1 MYGIDTSLGLRDGQ
15 ESRREK
21 VIVEFSSPNIATE
34 FTAAHLRS
42 TILGAF
48 VANIYEAMGWDTV
61 RINYLGDW
69 GKHLGLLGV
78 GWQKYGSEKVLDE
91 QTDPFR
97 YIHDLYTKMK
107 DELWPE
113 EEARRKARDDG
124 QDAAVLETQ
133 GLFAERDA
141 AFKRMEDGEPE
152 EIVLWKKLRDI
163 SIKYYVDTYAQ
174 LNIKFDEYSGES
186 QVSLNPEAVA
196 EVESILKSKG
206 ICEEQDGAWV
216 IDYDKHGAKLGNVN
230 IRGRNG
236 STTYLLRDIATVF
249 DRFKTHSFDK
259 MVYVVCEQDKHFR
272 QVFKAVELMGHADIA
287 DKLQH
292 ITFAKANCPLSHLG
306 NAHLLG
312 DILDQCENHMRE
324 AISASPDVYRI
335 EDCDSVVRVM
345 GINALVV
352 QELFSKKAHG
362 SSPGFNLMT
371 SLEDETG
378 PNLQLCYARLCS
390 AIASTGSHP
399 TPEEIPYIDY
409 SSLCDGP
416 WLELLRLMAQYPNVT
431 NSAFKMLE
439 PGTILS
445 YLFRVVDELT
455 SCLDKAEEDE
465 PEGEGSAAA
474 SKYAA
479 RTVLYENTRQILENG
494 MKLLGTTPISK

>member
-1 MYGIDTSLGLRDGQ
+1 MYGIDTSLGLRDGP
-15 ESRREK
+15 ESGRKK
-21 VIVEFSSPNIATE
+21 VLVEFSSPNIARE

-48 VANIYEAMGWDTV
+48 VANMYEAMGWDVV

-78 GWQKYGSEKVLDE
+78 GWQKYGSEKVLNE
-91 QTDPFR
+91 QTDLFR
-97 YIHDLYTKMK
+97 YIHDLYTKME
-107 DELWPE
+107 DELQPE
-113 EEARRKARDDG
+113 QEARKKARDDG

-141 AFKRMEDGEPE
+141 TFKRMEDGEPE
-152 EIVLWKKLRDI
+152 ATVLWKKLRDI
-163 SIKYYVDTYAQ
+163 SIEYYVDTYAR
-174 LNIKFDEYSGES
+174 LNIKFDEYPGES

-196 EVESILKSKG
+196 EVESILKYKG
-206 ICEEQDGAWV
+206 IYEEQDGAWV
-216 IDYDKHGAKLGNVN
+216 IDYDKHGARLGTAIV
-230 IRGRNG
+230 RGRNG

-259 MVYVVCEQDKHFR
+259 MLYVVCEQGVHFR

-292 ITFAKANCPLSHLG
+292 ITFAKASGPSSHLG
-306 NAHLLG
+306 NAQLLG

-324 AISASPDVYRI
+324 AMGANPDQYQI
-335 EDCDSVVRVM
+335 EDYDAVAKVM
-345 GINALVV
+345 GINSLVV
-352 QELFSKKAHG
+352 QELYSKKAHSHG
-362 SSPGFNLMT
+362 IGFNLMT
-371 SLEDETG
+371 SLEGETG

-390 AIASTGSHP
+390 AIASIGARP
-399 TPEEIPYIDY
+399 TPEEIPHIDY
-409 SSLCDGP
+409 SSLWEAP
-416 WLELLRLMAQYPNVT
+416 WCELLRLMARYPDVT
-431 NSAFKMLE
+431 NSAFKTLE

-445 YLFRVVDELT
+445 YLFRVVEELT
-455 SCLDKAEEDE
+455 FCLDEADEDE
-465 PEGEGSAAA
+465 SQGEGSTAG

-479 RTVLYENTRQILENG
+479 RAVLYENVRQVLENG